1 MKKVFKNI
9 LLDHFLTVLGS
20 FIILLFSFDVNDA
33 YSTQIKNNTK
43 NIPIKRPLNLF
54 NLEESADTIFNLVQK
69 IGAKPVAN
77 IKKTKL
83 KKKREP

>member
-9 LLDHFLTVLGS
+9 LLGHFLPVLGS
-20 FIILLFSFDVNDA
+20 FIILLISFGINDA
-33 YSTQIKNNTK
+33 NSTQLKNNTK
-43 NIPIKRPLNLF
+43 DIPVKRPFNLF

-77 IKKTKL
+77 IKKQN
-83 KKKREP
+83 